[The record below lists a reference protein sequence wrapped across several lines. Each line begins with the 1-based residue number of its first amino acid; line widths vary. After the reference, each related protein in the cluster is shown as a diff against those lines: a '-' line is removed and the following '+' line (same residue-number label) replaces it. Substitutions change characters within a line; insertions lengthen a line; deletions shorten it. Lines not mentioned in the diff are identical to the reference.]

1 MEINKIKT
9 KRKQKQNEQNKKVK
23 TKITVQNFNLI
34 FNEWK
39 LENKRFHNNRNK
51 AESKTR
57 KTVIFDT
64 KCRITRKSNKH

>member
-23 TKITVQNFNLI
+23 TKITVQKFNLI

-51 AESKTR
+51 PEKQD
-57 KTVIFDT
+57 KEN
-64 KCRITRKSNKH
+64 SNFWHKMTNYQKIE